1 MSVVQMCK
9 GAGMRSRGKARRELR
24 VLMRG
29 VPRFNV
35 YFSKSQAAA
44 ALWDYGEDVLA
55 DRALGMSDE
64 DLGRI
69 QNIAAHFEDPSFP
82 LPVEGQRTTH
92 NHVNALAAITFFEGQ
107 LRPLSQSRRRP
118 EKNRPERFTP
128 TPLPPDAGL
137 PRQAS
142 D

>member
-1 MSVVQMCK
+1 
-9 GAGMRSRGKARRELR
+9 MRSRAKSRRELR
-24 VLMRG
+24 ALMRG
-29 VPRFNV
+29 VPRFSV

-44 ALWDYGEDVLA
+44 ALWDYGEDDLA
-55 DRALGMSDE
+55 DRAAEMNDE

-69 QNIAAHFEDPSFP
+69 QNIAAHFEDPSYP
-82 LPVEGQRTTH
+82 LPVEGQRITH
-92 NHVNALAAITFFEGQ
+92 NHVTALAAITFFEGQ
-107 LRPLSQSRRRP
+107 VRPLARRRRRP
-118 EKNRPERFTP
+118 KKNRPERFTP

>member
-1 MSVVQMCK
+1 
-9 GAGMRSRGKARRELR
+9 MRSRGKARRELR
-24 VLMRG
+24 VLMRD

-44 ALWDYGEDVLA
+44 ALWDYGEDDLA
-55 DRALGMSDE
+55 DRALEMSDDE
-64 DLGRI
+64 LGRI
-69 QNIAAHFEDPSFP
+69 QSIAAHFEDPSYP

-92 NHVNALAAITFFEGQ
+92 NHVTALAVITFFEGQ
-107 LRPLSQSRRRP
+107 VRPLSQSRRRP
-118 EKNRPERFTP
+118 QKNRPERFTP
-128 TPLPPDAGL
+128 TPLPPEAGL

>member
-1 MSVVQMCK
+1 
-9 GAGMRSRGKARRELR
+9 MRGWGKSSRELR

-29 VPRFNV
+29 VPRFRV
-35 YFSKSQAAA
+35 HFSKSQAAA
-44 ALWDYGEDVLA
+44 ALWDYGEDDLA

-69 QNIAAHFEDPSFP
+69 QNIAARFEDPSYP

-92 NHVNALAAITFFEGQ
+92 NHVTALAAITFFEGRV
-107 LRPLSQSRRRP
+107 RPLSQSRRRP

-128 TPLPPDAGL
+128 TPLPPDTGL
-137 PRQAS
+137 PRRA
-142 D
+142 